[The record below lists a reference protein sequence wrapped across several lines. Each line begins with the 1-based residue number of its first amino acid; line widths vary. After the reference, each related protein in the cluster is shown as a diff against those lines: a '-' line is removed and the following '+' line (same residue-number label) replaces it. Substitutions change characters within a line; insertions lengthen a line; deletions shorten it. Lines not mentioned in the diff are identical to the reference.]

1 MRIKKNGK
9 VITLTESD
17 LNRIVKKTLLS
28 EDLKYSFMDEYSNN
42 LERIEKGHAADDDKL
57 EAIVDVYKHRIDY
70 INNYLKDKK
79 ESDKED

>member
-1 MRIKKNGK
+1 MKKI
-9 VITLTESD
+9 VRLTEND
-17 LNRIVKKTLLS
+17 IQRIVKKTILK

-42 LERIEKGHAADDDKL
+42 LERIEKGHADDDDKL